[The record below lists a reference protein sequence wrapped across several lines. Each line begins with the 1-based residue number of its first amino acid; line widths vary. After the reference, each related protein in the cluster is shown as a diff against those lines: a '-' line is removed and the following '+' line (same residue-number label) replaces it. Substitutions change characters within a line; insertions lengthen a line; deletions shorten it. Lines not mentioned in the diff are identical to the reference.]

1 MRYTEEDL
9 RKIIENVSVLDY
21 FQHLAKQGKVNFERK
36 SGRDYYFRTD
46 ENKFSVN
53 ETGFYDF
60 KTGEGGKLIK
70 AIMTLEN
77 KSWKEAMDFL
87 KDFSNTY
94 IPPEIIVDKTSDETN
109 WKDGY
114 GGNLHKHSI
123 MLSQS
128 YLGSEDNP
136 NLPLKEVEIYETS
149 APILSSIFRVF
160 TYRKDFDYSNPA
172 HLNKTINVYADDK
185 LILTKTYSQE
195 EVEKTEGI
203 ILELK
208 L

>member
-1 MRYTEEDL
+1 MPIG
-9 RKIIENVSVLDY
+9 IIYLNIYEY
-21 FQHLAKQGKVNFERK
+21 FQC
-36 SGRDYYFRTD
+36 
-46 ENKFSVN
+46 
-53 ETGFYDF
+53 
-60 KTGEGGKLIK
+60 
-70 AIMTLEN
+70 
-77 KSWKEAMDFL
+77 
-87 KDFSNTY
+87 
-94 IPPEIIVDKTSDETN
+94 
-109 WKDGY
+109 
-114 GGNLHKHSI
+114 
-123 MLSQS
+123 SQS

-172 HLNKTINVYADDK
+172 HLNKTINIYADDK

>member
-70 AIMTLEN
+70 AVMTLEN

-87 KDFSNTY
+87 WVYKLFCKSIY
-94 IPPEIIVDKTSDETN
+94 YRDK
-109 WKDGY
+109 G
-114 GGNLHKHSI
+114 
-123 MLSQS
+123 
-128 YLGSEDNP
+128 
-136 NLPLKEVEIYETS
+136 LK
-149 APILSSIFRVF
+149 
-160 TYRKDFDYSNPA
+160 
-172 HLNKTINVYADDK
+172 
-185 LILTKTYSQE
+185 
-195 EVEKTEGI
+195 
-203 ILELK
+203 
-208 L
+208 